1 MHLMEAISP
10 VRLIRIHA
18 HLTVSVSALLT
29 NGVLLLYRPLELV
42 KLADKILDSHFS
54 IGNAA
59 LQFQNFRL
67 EGGAG
72 LDKGVLVPVV
82 LTLDGCHHH
91 SFVTMPTAP
100 YAYSR
105 QALSYISYAEI
116 THKTHLKKFP

>member
-29 NGVLLLYRPLELV
+29 NGALLPYRPLESV

-54 IGNAA
+54 LGNAA
-59 LQFQNFRL
+59 LQFQNFCL
-67 EGGAG
+67 EGEAG

-82 LTLDGCHHH
+82 LALDAVIIIPLSPCQPSTTPIRGRRCHI
-91 SFVTMPTAP
+91 FRM
-100 YAYSR
+100 R
-105 QALSYISYAEI
+105 
-116 THKTHLKKFP
+116 K